1 MRERVKKV
9 GAAICWKNLINLVKI
24 SLARLKVSSNWSK
37 SGEESIGNWGTM
49 ENTYGIGIANRY
61 ELFYGQEDV
70 SDNFETVV
78 SKKKKDKKELVA
90 PGTTATPATVVPA
103 KSGAEKENKAQP
115 KVSATG
121 GQQATA
127 KTAQEPRK
135 DQRKGI
141 KEQNTTRKDNGES
154 MRSIFERFWGFFTK
168 NVLAAMRYKLQVY

>member
-1 MRERVKKV
+1 
-9 GAAICWKNLINLVKI
+9 
-24 SLARLKVSSNWSK
+24 
-37 SGEESIGNWGTM
+37 M

-70 SDNFETVV
+70 TDNFETVV
-78 SKKKKDKKELVA
+78 SKKKSKDKKEVQA
-90 PGTTATPATVVPA
+90 PGTTATPATVVPP

-127 KTAQEPRK
+127 NKAQEPRK

-154 MRSIFERFWGFFTK
+154 KRSIFERF
-168 NVLAAMRYKLQVY
+168 